1 MADLEDLGIDS
12 ILDTSQDEAIE
23 RLRQIRLSRRIP
35 VKSRKTS
42 SSKSTAK
49 AKSKAPPRLSA
60 KQAENL
66 LNLLDEL
73 EE

>member
-12 ILDTSQDEAIE
+12 ILDTSQDEVIE

>member
-49 AKSKAPPRLSA
+49 AKSKVPPRLSA

>member
-1 MADLEDLGIDS
+1 MADLEDLGIES

-35 VKSRKTS
+35 VKTKGRKTTAA
-42 SSKSTAK
+42 KKAK
-49 AKSKAPPRLSA
+49 AKPAPKLSS
-60 KQAENL
+60 KQAANL